1 MPDTNTPH
9 EDSTETI
16 KGVPLCLVPKI
27 IADQFVR
34 KRDTVFQIAID
45 REFYRCFTVIVKTRD
60 DRIPK
65 VRRKG
70 PGRPDGNRHG

>member
-27 IADQFVR
+27 IADQVVR
-34 KRDTVFQIAID
+34 KRDTVFQITIN

-60 DRIPK
+60 ERIPK

-70 PGRPDGNRHG
+70 PGRPDGDRHG

>member
-1 MPDTNTPH
+1 MPDTSTPH
-9 EDSTETI
+9 EISTETI

-60 DRIPK
+60 ERIPK

-70 PGRPDGNRHG
+70 PGRPDGKRHG

>member
-1 MPDTNTPH
+1 MPDTNKH
-9 EDSTETI
+9 REDSTETI

-34 KRDTVFQIAID
+34 KRDTVFQITID

-60 DRIPK
+60 ERIPK
-65 VRRKG
+65 MRRKG
-70 PGRPDGNRHG
+70 PGRPDGDRHG

>member
-1 MPDTNTPH
+1 MPDLNTPH

-34 KRDTVFQIAID
+34 KRDTVFQITID

-60 DRIPK
+60 ERIPR
-65 VRRKG
+65 VHRKD
-70 PGRPDGNRHG
+70 PGRPDGNHHG

>member
-60 DRIPK
+60 ECILK

-70 PGRPDGNRHG
+70 PGRPDGDRHG

>member
-1 MPDTNTPH
+1 LPDTNTPH